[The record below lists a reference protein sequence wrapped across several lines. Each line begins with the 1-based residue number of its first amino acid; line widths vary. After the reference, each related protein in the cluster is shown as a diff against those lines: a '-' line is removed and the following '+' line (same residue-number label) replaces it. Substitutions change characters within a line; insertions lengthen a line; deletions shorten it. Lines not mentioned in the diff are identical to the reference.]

1 MKFFYILYFVFF
13 IIKQVASLHLNGN
26 QIKMINN
33 LLKNPDLRSLDRE
46 KINSVLYIAY
56 EKFAIK
62 KALEFKSVHKY
73 KCTNMQKE
81 EIILSSKIGLF
92 KAIQKYNGKYD
103 FINYATIY
111 INSELFRLLTDKYS
125 LSSLPKSYRSASASR
140 RKKDATADNK
150 GLGILDKYNHLLD
163 VKLSIL
169 YEPWQLDSI
178 FVSNEDIVNKI
189 NEKYEKRE
197 KYEERERDGERE
209 DVLFTKRIYYLKYYF
224 KSGLG
229 NSRGVLSNNEISK
242 LMCCSE
248 ETIREKLKG
257 IKE

>member
-1 MKFFYILYFVFF
+1 MDIC
-13 IIKQVASLHLNGN
+13 ISLHLNGY

-140 RKKDATADNK
+140 RKKDTTAKKDATADNK

-178 FVSNEDIVNKI
+178 FVSNEVQLNIEGGRDSLSVYSSSKELII
-189 NEKYEKRE
+189 NLQTASGCNAV
-197 KYEERERDGERE
+197 DL
-209 DVLFTKRIYYLKYYF
+209 VL
-224 KSGLG
+224 
-229 NSRGVLSNNEISK
+229 
-242 LMCCSE
+242 
-248 ETIREKLKG
+248 
-257 IKE
+257 